1 MHVGRG
7 VVGDVGCDS
16 VEDNTDAADAC
27 CWSSSG
33 HLACFTPSPCHFT
46 SHAVVW
52 DGDRHRGTNGGVRN
66 DGHFMVREQQLFD
79 VLELLDVKKK

>member
-1 MHVGRG
+1 MLL
-7 VVGDVGCDS
+7 VVLWPPCLFYS
-16 VEDNTDAADAC
+16 VSVPFYE
-27 CWSSSG
+27 
-33 HLACFTPSPCHFT
+33 PCRRL
-46 SHAVVW
+46 